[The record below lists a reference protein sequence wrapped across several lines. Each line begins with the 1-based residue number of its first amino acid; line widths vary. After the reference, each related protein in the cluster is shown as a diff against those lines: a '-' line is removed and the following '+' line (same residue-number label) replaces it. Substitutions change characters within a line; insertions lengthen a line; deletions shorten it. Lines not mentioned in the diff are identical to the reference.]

1 MMSFI
6 VEAQSAVKELNMFLE
21 LDSLDEIKNKLDKIY
36 KVMIPCTMI
45 PNFDHVKDQILTS
58 QEVPSM
64 KSLTT

>member
-1 MMSFI
+1 MSFI